1 MMIDQFIANLF
12 LARDVAHRE
21 HLRTKSYSQHK
32 ALGHFYEDIAEL
44 ADKLTEAYQGRHGIV
59 KNIPILTETEKYDSV
74 LMCMADKL
82 NYIEKNRYK
91 AIEKDDSALQNIVDE
106 IVGEFLSL
114 IYKLE
119 NLK

>member
-1 MMIDQFIANLF
+1 MIADFIATLF

-44 ADKLTEAYQGRHGIV
+44 ADKLTEAYQGRHGII
-59 KNIPILTETEKYDSV
+59 KEIPILTEKEKYATP
-74 LMCMADKL
+74 LLCIADKL

-91 AIEKDDSALQNIVDE
+91 AIEKDDTALQNICDE

>member
-1 MMIDQFIANLF
+1 MIDQFIGTLF

-44 ADKLTEAYQGRHGIV
+44 MDSLTEAYQGRYGIIPE
-59 KNIPILTETEKYDSV
+59 IPILTEEKKYKEA
-74 LMCMADKL
+74 LYCIADKL
-82 NYIEKNRYK
+82 AYIEKYRYK
-91 AIEKDDSALQNIVDE
+91 CIPKEDTALQNLVDE
-106 IVGEFLSL
+106 IVALFLST
-114 IYKLE
+114 IYRLE

>member
-1 MMIDQFIANLF
+1 MIDQFIGTLF

-44 ADKLTEAYQGRHGIV
+44 MDSLTEAYQGRYGIIPE
-59 KNIPILTETEKYDSV
+59 IPILTEEKKYKEA
-74 LMCMADKL
+74 LYCIADKL
-82 NYIEKNRYK
+82 AYIEKYRYK
-91 AIEKDDSALQNIVDE
+91 CILKEDTALQNLVDE
-106 IVGEFLSL
+106 IVALFLST

>member
-1 MMIDQFIANLF
+1 MIDQFIGTLF

-44 ADKLTEAYQGRHGIV
+44 MDSLTEAYQGRYGIIPE
-59 KNIPILTETEKYDSV
+59 IPILTEEKKYKEA
-74 LMCMADKL
+74 LYCIADKL
-82 NYIEKNRYK
+82 AYIEKYRYK
-91 AIEKDDSALQNIVDE
+91 AIPKEDTALQNIVDE
-106 IVGEFLSL
+106 IVGLFLST
-114 IYKLE
+114 IYRLE

>member
-1 MMIDQFIANLF
+1 MIDNFIATLF

-32 ALGHFYEDIAEL
+32 ALGHFYEDIAEI
-44 ADKLTEAYQGRHGIV
+44 ADKLTEAYQGRYGIIE
-59 KNIPILTETEKYDSV
+59 NIPILTEDKKYKEP
-74 LMCMADKL
+74 LYCIADKL
-82 NYIEKNRYK
+82 AYIEKNRYK
-91 AIEKDDSALQNIVDE
+91 CIPKEDTALQNIVDE
-106 IVGEFLSL
+106 AVGEFLSL

>member
-1 MMIDQFIANLF
+1 MIGEFIATLF

-32 ALGHFYEDIAEL
+32 ALGHFYEDIAGL
-44 ADKLTEAYQGRHGIV
+44 ADKLTEAYQGRHGII
-59 KNIPILTETEKYDSV
+59 KEIPILTEKEKYKEPIY
-74 LMCMADKL
+74 CIAEKL
-82 NYIEKNRYK
+82 DYIEKNRYK
-91 AIEKDDSALQNIVDE
+91 CIPKEDSALQNIIDE
-106 IVGEFLSL
+106 VVGEFLSL

>member
-1 MMIDQFIANLF
+1 MIEQFIATLF

-21 HLRTKSYSQHK
+21 HLRTKSYSEHK

-44 ADKLTEAYQGRHGIV
+44 ADKFTETYQGRHGLV
-59 KNIPILTETEKYDSV
+59 KKIPILTEDEEYASTLLCIAS
-74 LMCMADKL
+74 KL
-82 NYIEKNRYK
+82 GYIEKNRYK
-91 AIEKDDSALQNIVDE
+91 AVEKDDTAIQNIIDE
-106 IVGEFLSL
+106 IVGEFLTL

>member
-1 MMIDQFIANLF
+1 MINEFIATIF

-44 ADKLTEAYQGRHGIV
+44 ADKLTESYQGRYGII
-59 KNIPILTETEKYDSV
+59 KDIPILTEKEKYKEPIYCFV
-74 LMCMADKL
+74 EKL
-82 NYIEKNRYK
+82 SYIEKNRYK
-91 AIEKDDSALQNIVDE
+91 CIPKEDTALQNIVDE
-106 IVGEFLSL
+106 VVGEFLSL
-114 IYKLE
+114 IYRLE

>member
-1 MMIDQFIANLF
+1 MISEFIATLF

-44 ADKLTEAYQGRHGIV
+44 ADKLTEAYQGRHGII
-59 KNIPILTETEKYDSV
+59 KEIPILTEEEKYKEP
-74 LMCMADKL
+74 LYCIADKL
-82 NYIEKNRYK
+82 RYIETNRYK
-91 AIEKDDSALQNIVDE
+91 AIPKDDTALQNIVDE
-106 IVGEFLSL
+106 IIGEFLSL
-114 IYKLE
+114 VYKLE

>member
-1 MMIDQFIANLF
+1 MIDQFIGTLF

-32 ALGHFYEDIAEL
+32 ALGHFYEDIAGL
-44 ADKLTEAYQGRHGIV
+44 ADSLTEAYQGRHGIIPE
-59 KNIPILTETEKYDSV
+59 IPILTESKKYKEALYCLVEKLD
-74 LMCMADKL
+74 
-82 NYIEKNRYK
+82 YIEKNRYK
-91 AIEKDDSALQNIVDE
+91 AIPKEDTSLQNIVDE
-106 IVGEFLSL
+106 IVGLFLSL

>member
-1 MMIDQFIANLF
+1 MINEFIATIF

-21 HLRTKSYSQHK
+21 HLRTKNYSQHK

-44 ADKLTEAYQGRHGIV
+44 ADKLTEAYQGRYGII
-59 KNIPILTETEKYDSV
+59 KDIPILTETEKYKEPV
-74 LMCMADKL
+74 YCIAEKL
-82 NYIEKNRYK
+82 QYLERNRYK
-91 AIEKDDSALQNIVDE
+91 CIPKEDTALQNIVDE
-106 IVGEFLSL
+106 VVGEFLST

>member
-1 MMIDQFIANLF
+1 MIEQFIATLF
-12 LARDVAHRE
+12 LSRDIAHRE

-44 ADKLTEAYQGRHGIV
+44 ADSLTEAYQGRHGIIDD
-59 KNIPILTETEKYDSV
+59 IPILTESKKYKEPVYCIAEK
-74 LMCMADKL
+74 LQ
-82 NYIEKNRYK
+82 YIERNRYK
-91 AIEKDDSALQNIVDE
+91 AIAKDDTALQNIVDE
-106 IVGEFLSL
+106 IVGLFLST